1 MGLVPSVGK
10 ELAPPPPIPLGIAVG
25 REPPP
30 KPPVGMPAHCD
41 VLLFEFDVPEEVEEL
56 EQAASTPTP
65 ASAAIAAPANRTV
78 NAFPRRSLIPH
89 LTVGC
94 RT

>member
-1 MGLVPSVGK
+1 
-10 ELAPPPPIPLGIAVG
+10 VG
-25 REPPP
+25 RVPPP

-41 VLLFEFDVPEEVEEL
+41 VPVEFDVPEEDEEL
-56 EQAASTPTP
+56 EQAVSTPTP
-65 ASAAIAAPANRTV
+65 ASAAIAAPAHRTV
-78 NAFPRRSLIPH
+78 SAFLRRSLIPH